1 MGLKVV
7 DLVKSI
13 VASVVSEGDT
23 VIDATVGNGNDTVFL
38 AGLVGEK
45 GRVYGF
51 DIQQEAINNTEGL
64 LKALGLKNRVK
75 LIRDGHE
82 NMDKYIT
89 GDVKAVI
96 FNLGYLPGG
105 NRGITTL
112 PHATLAAVKK
122 SLKLLQP
129 GGVITIAAYRGH
141 QAGKEEEAKLAEYLS
156 GLDASAFLS
165 VSVQS
170 VNQGNDPPVLWAVQK
185 KEGLAQRITT
195 EYYNSNQH

>member
-23 VIDATVGNGNDTVFL
+23 VVDATVGNGNDTLFL
-38 AGLVGEK
+38 ARLVGEK

-51 DIQQEAINNTEGL
+51 DIQQGAINNTGEL
-64 LKALGLKNRVK
+64 LKALGLQNRVK

-82 NMDKYIT
+82 NMDEHVT

-105 NRGITTL
+105 NREITTL
-112 PHATLAAVKK
+112 PHTTITAVKK
-122 SLKLLQP
+122 SLQLLQP
-129 GGVITIAAYRGH
+129 GGIIAIAAYRGH
-141 QAGKEEEAKLAEYLS
+141 QSGKKEEALLGEYLS
-156 GLDASAFLS
+156 GLDASTFLS
-165 VSVQS
+165 VSLQA
-170 VNQGNDPPVLWAVQK
+170 VNQGNNPPVLWAVQK
-185 KEGLAQRITT
+185 KEVLVQRITT
-195 EYYNSNQH
+195 EYYNSNQL

>member
-13 VASVVSEGDT
+13 VAGVVSDGDT
-23 VIDATVGNGNDTVFL
+23 VVDATVGNGNDTIFL
-38 AGLVGEK
+38 ARLVGEK

-51 DIQQEAINNTEGL
+51 DIQQEAIDNTEGL
-64 LKALGLKNRVK
+64 LKSLGLQNRVN
-75 LIRDGHE
+75 LICDGHE

-112 PHATLAAVKK
+112 PNTTLTAVKK
-122 SLKLLQP
+122 SLQLLQP
-129 GGVITIAAYRGH
+129 GGITAIAAYRGH
-141 QAGKEEEAKLAEYLS
+141 QSGKREEALLGEYLS
-156 GLDASAFLS
+156 GLDASAFIT
-165 VSVQS
+165 VSVQA
-170 VNQGNDPPVLWAVQK
+170 VNQGNNPPVLWAVQK
-185 KEGLAQRITT
+185 KGALVQRITT
-195 EYYNSNQH
+195 E

>member
-13 VASVVSEGDT
+13 VAGVVTEGDT
-23 VIDATVGNGNDTVFL
+23 VVDATVGNGNDTLFL

-51 DIQQEAINNTEGL
+51 DIQQEAIENTEGL
-64 LKALGLKNRVK
+64 LKTLGFQNRVK
-75 LIRDGHE
+75 LIHDGHE
-82 NMDKYIT
+82 NMDEYVT
-89 GDVKAVI
+89 GDVKAVV

-105 NRGITTL
+105 KRGITTL
-112 PHATLAAVKK
+112 PDTTLTAVKK
-122 SLKLLQP
+122 SLLLLQP
-129 GGVITIAAYRGH
+129 GGIIAIAAYRGH

-165 VSVQS
+165 VSVQA
-170 VNQGNDPPVLWAVQK
+170 VNQGNNPPVLWAVQK
-185 KEGLAQRITT
+185 KEGLVQRITT
-195 EYYNSNQH
+195 E

>member
-23 VIDATVGNGNDTVFL
+23 VVDATVGNGNDTLFL
-38 AGLVGEK
+38 ARLVGEK

-51 DIQQEAINNTEGL
+51 DIQQGAINNTGEL
-64 LKALGLKNRVK
+64 LKALGLQNRVK

-82 NMDKYIT
+82 NMDEHVT

-105 NRGITTL
+105 NREITTL
-112 PHATLAAVKK
+112 PHTTITAVKK
-122 SLKLLQP
+122 SLQLLQP
-129 GGVITIAAYRGH
+129 GGIIAIAAYRGH
-141 QAGKEEEAKLAEYLS
+141 QSGKREEALLGEYLS
-156 GLDASAFLS
+156 GLDASTFLS
-165 VSVQS
+165 VSLQA
-170 VNQGNDPPVLWAVQK
+170 VNQGNNPPVLWAVQK
-185 KEGLAQRITT
+185 KEVLVQRITT
-195 EYYNSNQH
+195 EYYNSNQL